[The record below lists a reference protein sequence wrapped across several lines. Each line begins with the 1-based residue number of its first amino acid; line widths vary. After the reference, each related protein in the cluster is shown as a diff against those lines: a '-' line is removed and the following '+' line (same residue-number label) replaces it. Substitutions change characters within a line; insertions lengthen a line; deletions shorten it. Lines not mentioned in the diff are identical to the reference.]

1 MTSVQD
7 YILKNRDMFE
17 LVQDVRDNPSGT
29 STSRNGEHTMLN
41 YGKILDDMINYLEG
55 FQSYKRSGEKKYKH
69 KVITSTYG
77 FYNAMFTSDKYRKN
91 ITLSE
96 FASNNFKF
104 VEKSKKLNT
113 LIKQMRKSVD
123 NEVLNVAR
131 ISENQY
137 KKLAKVNRDDM
148 KIYLWLVKG
157 KSISDDLR
165 EFYSDNTSPVMHKI
179 KK

>member
-1 MTSVQD
+1 
-7 YILKNRDMFE
+7 
-17 LVQDVRDNPSGT
+17 
-29 STSRNGEHTMLN
+29 
-41 YGKILDDMINYLEG
+41 
-55 FQSYKRSGEKKYKH
+55 
-69 KVITSTYG
+69 
-77 FYNAMFTSDKYRKN
+77 MFTSDKYRKN

-104 VEKSKKLNT
+104 VEKSKKFNT